1 VYKANCLEKLFARG
15 AAPKI
20 DAEVNE
26 KVLSRIFVAFAP
38 GTSRTRII
46 LFQIVKLAK
55 FCLQIL
61 IHHRNALHSH
71 ANFDYFKDKQ
81 VRRKA
86 VIPEKVSS

>member
-1 VYKANCLEKLFARG
+1 LREVLL
-15 AAPKI
+15 KI

-55 FCLQIL
+55 LNFCLQIL
-61 IHHRNALHSH
+61 IHPRNARCTLTQTLIISKT
-71 ANFDYFKDKQ
+71 NKWEE
-81 VRRKA
+81 RR
-86 VIPEKVSS
+86 